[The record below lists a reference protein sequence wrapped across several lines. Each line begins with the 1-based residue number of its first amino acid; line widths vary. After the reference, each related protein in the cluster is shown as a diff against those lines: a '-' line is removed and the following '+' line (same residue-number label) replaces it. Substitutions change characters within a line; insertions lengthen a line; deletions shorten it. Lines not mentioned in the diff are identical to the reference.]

1 MQDRDGASDLDPEA
15 AGAFP
20 PGVLWGVGAVSRR
33 LGIASPTLRSWDRR
47 YGLGPSA
54 RTAGGHRRYSEADVA
69 RVERMSHLILGG
81 VPSAEAARLVLAAES
96 RQDAA
101 VLASTRSASATLART
116 MLDAARDFDAPLLSR
131 LIAQVLTAR
140 GVRAGWTDV
149 VAPFLVTVGEEWAAG
164 SIGVDVEHLASE
176 CVASGLRDNT
186 TWRETEPGRRS
197 RVLLAGAPEEQHVLP
212 LLALSAALAEHK
224 IGTVMLGGR
233 TPSSALATAVDR
245 VDPAVVLLWSSSPDT
260 ARAAPVPRGL
270 PGGDAAPV
278 LLLGG
283 PGWGANDR
291 RPMADR
297 PGEPVADLGAAVDRI
312 VAIAG

>member
-1 MQDRDGASDLDPEA
+1 MHDRAGVSDPDPGV
-15 AGAFP
+15 AGGFP

-96 RQDAA
+96 RLQATAA
-101 VLASTRSASATLART
+101 ASTRSASATLIRT
-116 MLDAARDFDAPLLSR
+116 MLDAARELDAPLLSR
-131 LIAQVLTAR
+131 LVAQVLAAR
-140 GVRAGWTDV
+140 KVRAGWTDV
-149 VAPFLVTVGEEWAAG
+149 LAPFLITIGEEWAAG
-164 SIGVDVEHLASE
+164 SVGVDVEHLASE
-176 CVASGLRDNT
+176 CVAGGLRDHT
-186 TWRETEPGRRS
+186 TWRPTEPGHRS

-224 IGTVMLGGR
+224 TGTVLLGGR
-233 TPSSALATAVDR
+233 TPVAALASAVDR
-245 VDPAVVLLWSSSPDT
+245 VAPAVVLLWSSSAETGRDLPAPGDP
-260 ARAAPVPRGL
+260 AGAGAAPL
-270 PGGDAAPV
+270 

-283 PGWGANDR
+283 PGWRAVDDQSG
-291 RPMADR
+291 ADR
-297 PGEPVADLGAAVDRI
+297 PGEPVDDLGAAVDRI
-312 VAIAG
+312 LAVAG